1 MADLTPQNGCAVPG
15 AERSRAL
22 SSVARL
28 LPGLAAQPIQC
39 DQEEAVAEAIAS
51 GRWPDGF
58 DMLMEHAATCPVCR
72 DVMDVGVAIRADE
85 ASARHEARSHLPS
98 PAIVWWRATVRARAD
113 ASRTAERPIS
123 VAQGVAG
130 ACAVGLA
137 CGVAGTAWR
146 SLDWF
151 RRFGT
156 VVAELEPSRHDLT
169 AASALIVEHAL
180 PLVLGLGACLLIAP
194 LALYLVLSDD

>member
-1 MADLTPQNGCAVPG
+1 MADLTPPRGG
-15 AERSRAL
+15 AARGPERSRTW
-22 SSVARL
+22 SVARL
-28 LPGLAAQPIQC
+28 VPGLARKAIEC
-39 DQEEAVAEAIAS
+39 DQEDAVAEAIAS
-51 GRWPDGF
+51 GHWPGGF
-58 DMLMEHAATCPVCR
+58 DMLVEHAAACPMCHDIV
-72 DVMDVGVAIRADE
+72 DVAIAIRADE
-85 ASARHEARSHLPS
+85 ASARHEARAHLPS
-98 PAIVWWRATVRARAD
+98 PAIVWWRATVRARVE
-113 ASRTAERPIS
+113 ASRAAERPIS

-146 SLDWF
+146 SIDWF

-156 VVAELEPSRHDLT
+156 VVAGLEPSRHDLA